1 MESSSWCGA
10 NSRTVSWNFLEFFP
24 NIFNLL
30 DWVHRCR
37 TLGFGGLT
45 VCELWLGWKV
55 GPQYKHSTS
64 FQRGN
69 IGPNAMEMQPFHR
82 QPCLREQYSGE
93 KHILLSTFS
102 PVPQWLISGKSQ
114 LDRAIWENAEWAR
127 FDHSL
132 KATSPEE
139 TTPSPFPTHC
149 AWGLWVEP
157 SLPSKWLW
165 VPQTRTWGRI
175 PPLQILWDDVIS
187 LERAEKQV
195 LFILSQ
201 GDRSVKSQSLST
213 HFPVRVRTHAA
224 CLNQL
229 LAWRSHL
236 RNSPPYTPGL
246 LFCCSAPCFCHLWNG
261 EHGGTILKKALNGSI
276 HTPSIKI
283 IFLQNHCRR
292 WLQPGN

>member
-10 NSRTVSWNFLEFFP
+10 NSRTVFWNFLEFFP

-30 DWVHRCR
+30 DWVHRCK

-69 IGPNAMEMQPFHR
+69 IGPNAMEMQPFHW
-82 QPCLREQYSGE
+82 QPCLREQCTLEKNTFFCPPLFPSHSDSFLLNPSWIEQSGE
-93 KHILLSTFS
+93 MLSEHGLTILWKPLLQRKPLQAHS
-102 PVPQWLISGKSQ
+102 PLTAPGVSG
-114 LDRAIWENAEWAR
+114 W
-127 FDHSL
+127 
-132 KATSPEE
+132 SPAFP
-139 TTPSPFPTHC
+139 PSDCGSHGQEHGDAF
-149 AWGLWVEP
+149 
-157 SLPSKWLW
+157 
-165 VPQTRTWGRI
+165 

-195 LFILSQ
+195 LFILTH

-213 HFPVRVRTHAA
+213 HFPVRVSTHAA

-229 LAWRSHL
+229 LAWRRHL

-246 LFCCSAPCFCHLWNG
+246 LFCCSALASVTCEMGNTEAPSWKRRYMG
-261 EHGGTILKKALNGSI
+261 QYIL
-276 HTPSIKI
+276 P
-283 IFLQNHCRR
+283 Q
-292 WLQPGN
+292 